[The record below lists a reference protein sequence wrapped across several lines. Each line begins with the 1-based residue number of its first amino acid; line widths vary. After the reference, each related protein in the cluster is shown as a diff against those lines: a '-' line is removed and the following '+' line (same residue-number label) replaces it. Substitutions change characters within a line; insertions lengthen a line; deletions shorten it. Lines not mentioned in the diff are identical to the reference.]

1 MDISDLA
8 GLHREV
14 EEITADLDVW
24 AGRQEPD
31 SRARRYGSAA
41 VSAIDAAL
49 AELQQI
55 RARLIAELGDADK
68 AVMADAQPPAEIA
81 QAFRES
87 RRGVASCA
95 PMPERPARPAPR
107 TALDSRGVTRYGWSP
122 PPALEGYG
130 YVLPEDYM
138 RGGAQ

>member
-31 SRARRYGSAA
+31 ARARRYGSAA

-68 AVMADAQPPAEIA
+68 AVMADTQPPAEIIS
-81 QAFRES
+81 AFRAA
-87 RRGVASCA
+87 RRADAGPCSGPDC
-95 PMPERPARPAPR
+95 
-107 TALDSRGVTRYGWSP
+107 DHISHHWSP
-122 PPALEGYG
+122 PPALEGYS

-138 RGGAQ
+138 RDGAQ

>member
-31 SRARRYGSAA
+31 ARARRYGSAA
-41 VSAIDAAL
+41 VSAIDAAI

-55 RARLIAELGDADK
+55 RARLTAELRSADSETDARAAALLVEAPESAPVPPP
-68 AVMADAQPPAEIA
+68 AVMG
-81 QAFRES
+81 AFRE
-87 RRGVASCA
+87 A
-95 PMPERPARPAPR
+95 ARH
-107 TALDSRGVTRYGWSP
+107 GWSA
-122 PPALEGYG
+122 PPALQGYG
-130 YVLPEDYM
+130 YVLPEDYL